1 MRRPAWTRAAA
12 AVALATPM
20 ALAALAMPVASA
32 APALDAPDAQFSAP
46 AAGTIT
52 ATVHNRNTQQGT
64 VCWATD
70 TDTKTV
76 FGSGGQDSYAGPG
89 RTITVSIRNLPNG
102 PVHVQAFC
110 AYHTPP
116 LGSHDY
122 TSSTAPTTVTVTGGA
137 PTGSAG

>member
-12 AVALATPM
+12 TVALATPT
-20 ALAALAMPVASA
+20 ALAALVMPAATA
-32 APALDAPDAQFSAP
+32 APALAAPDARFNASAP
-46 AAGTIT
+46 GTVT
-52 ATVHNRNTQQGT
+52 ATVHNKNTQQGT

-70 TDTKTV
+70 TDSKTV

-102 PVHVQAFC
+102 RIHAQAFC

-122 TSSTAPTTVTVTGGA
+122 TSSTPPTTVTVTGGA
-137 PTGSAG
+137 PSGSAG

>member
-1 MRRPAWTRAAA
+1 MRRPAWTRVAA
-12 AVALATPM
+12 AVAVATP
-20 ALAALAMPVASA
+20 AAFAVLVMPAASA
-32 APALDAPDAQFSAP
+32 APALAAPDVQFTASGP
-46 AAGTIT
+46 GTVT
-52 ATVHNRNTQQGT
+52 ATVHNKNTQQGT

-70 TDTKTV
+70 TDNKTV

-102 PVHVQAFC
+102 PIHAQAFC

>member
-1 MRRPAWTRAAA
+1 MFVT
-12 AVALATPM
+12 
-20 ALAALAMPVASA
+20 PVASA
-32 APALDAPDAQFSAP
+32 APALAAPDVQFTASGP
-46 AAGTIT
+46 GTVT

-70 TDTKTV
+70 TDNHV
-76 FGSGGQDSYAGPG
+76 IFGSGGQDSFAGPG
-89 RTITVSIRNLPNG
+89 RTITVSILNLPNG
-102 PVHVQAFC
+102 PMHAEGFC

-122 TSSTAPTTVTVTGGA
+122 TSSAPYPPATVVVTGGA